1 MKFKSKIDLWL
12 VVLIF
17 GALLFSFGSALV
29 PALKGDAS
37 LSQAL
42 ITLLLAVLF
51 SGLFIWLMKTTY
63 YELGDKELI
72 IRSGP
77 IRKKIL
83 YYEIKS
89 ARKSRN
95 PISSPALSLK
105 RIEILHV
112 FGMALI
118 SPKDRDKF
126 LALLAEKCPNAS
138 IMIEDK

>member
-1 MKFKSKIDLWL
+1 MKFQSKIDLWL
-12 VVLIF
+12 VILIF
-17 GALLFSFGSALV
+17 GALAFSFGSALV
-29 PALKGDAS
+29 PVLKGEAS
-37 LSQAL
+37 MNQAL
-42 ITLLLAVLF
+42 VTVLLAAFF

-63 YELGDKELI
+63 YVLDDKELI

-126 LALLAEKCPNAS
+126 LTLLAEKCPNAS
-138 IMIEDK
+138 IVIDK

>member
-1 MKFKSKIDLWL
+1 MKFESKIDLWL
-12 VVLIF
+12 VILIF
-17 GALLFSFGSALV
+17 GAFAISFGSALV
-29 PALKGDAS
+29 PVLKGNAS
-37 LSQAL
+37 MNQAL
-42 ITLLLAVLF
+42 VTILLAVLF

-63 YELGDKELI
+63 YVLGDKELI

-118 SPKDRDKF
+118 SPKDRDGF
-126 LALLAEKCPNAS
+126 LTLLAEKCPNATIS
-138 IMIEDK
+138 KDY